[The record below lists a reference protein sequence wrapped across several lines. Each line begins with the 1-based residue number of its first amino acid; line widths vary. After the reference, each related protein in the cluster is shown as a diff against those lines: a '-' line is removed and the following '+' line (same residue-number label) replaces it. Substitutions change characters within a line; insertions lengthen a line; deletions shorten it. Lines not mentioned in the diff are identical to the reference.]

1 MYCIQ
6 SISMSIIMCRLP
18 MANSI
23 SGMNISILNNIGNVI
38 YQMSIHVRISVRSSV
53 KC

>member
-1 MYCIQ
+1 
-6 SISMSIIMCRLP
+6 MSIIMCRIP

-23 SGMNISILNNIGNVI
+23 SGMYITILNNIGNVI
-38 YQMSIHVRISVRSSV
+38 YQTSIHVSISVRSSV